1 MIWVYVKVF
10 VIYIYFLD
18 CSTNCLTCLTNANNC
33 LSCDDTKKYQLI
45 NNIC

>member
-1 MIWVYVKVF
+1 MGLCES
-10 VIYIYFLD
+10 IYYKYIFLD
-18 CSTNCLTCLTNANNC
+18 CSTNCLTCSTNPNNC